1 MAERLSPP
9 NPARQAPEARPGAA
23 TLALRAVVSLALVA
37 GTALVARVP
46 LGEPPRDAALR
57 LALRTTH
64 ARLEVCREPSEQ
76 ELAALPIHMRSPRI
90 CTETALDYHLT
101 VKLDG
106 TERLA
111 RTVSPSGLRR
121 TRPLAVEATLPTP
134 AGARHLELHFAPV
147 PPPPDSPPD
156 LLAAYATLPA
166 LHLDT
171 PIDLEPGRIL
181 LVTLTE
187 TGEALFLRE
196 TPR

>member
-1 MAERLSPP
+1 MAERLAAP
-9 NPARQAPEARPGAA
+9 NPPRPAPEARPSAA

-64 ARLEVCREPSEQ
+64 ARLEVCREPSAR
-76 ELAALPIHMRSPRI
+76 ELEALPIHMRSPRI

-134 AGARHLELHFAPV
+134 AGRRHLELHFAPA

-156 LLAAYATLPA
+156 LLSAYAALPA

-171 PIDLEPGRIL
+171 PIDLAPGRIL
-181 LVTLTE
+181 LLTLTE
-187 TGEALFLRE
+187 DGEALFIRE